1 MENDEA
7 RERLALA
14 VVALQR
20 GDKPEARR
28 LLRVLLSEDPTDV
41 AAWYWACQAGDT
53 AAEQR
58 YCLNRLLE
66 LDPKNEAVRRYLAQL
81 TPESEADRERSG
93 TEEPL
98 EEREASLLTSVSP
111 SEGKALPSFKITDLF
126 LGPVAFLLQLP
137 PLVLASLLLSL
148 VLIGGVIY
156 YRGNTSFF
164 GLTTPDFAN
173 LRISE
178 DCAPADVA
186 EPCWRIDYE
195 SSRET
200 MFVGKVRHVS
210 PIRLGQFPFLT
221 HDILVT
227 SGDFADP
234 EKVDTGV
241 TNHHF
246 FWRSSATAY
255 PVGKINLLHTAPT
268 NAAIYEELLA
278 IRSGDYVTITGQEIL
293 KVDYYDSQGQYRGK
307 WQDAGC
313 NTLRVTA
320 VEILSP

>member
-14 VVALQR
+14 VVALR
-20 GDKPEARR
+20 REDKPEARR
-28 LLRVLLSEDPTDV
+28 LLRALLSEDPTNI

-53 AAEQR
+53 PAEQR

-66 LDPKNEAVRRYLAQL
+66 LDPENEPARRYLAQL
-81 TPESEADRERSG
+81 TPEEHPG
-93 TEEPL
+93 TEETVAGT
-98 EEREASLLTSVSP
+98 EALPPASSADP
-111 SEGKALPSFKITDLF
+111 SEEKAAFSFKVTDL
-126 LGPVAFLLQLP
+126 LWGPVAFLLQLP
-137 PLVLASLLLSL
+137 PLVLASLGLSL
-148 VLIGGVIY
+148 VLILGVIY
-156 YRGNTSFF
+156 YRANTSFF

-178 DCAPADVA
+178 DCKPIGSE

-195 SSRET
+195 SPRET
-200 MFVGKVRHVS
+200 VFVGKVRHVS
-210 PIRLGQFPFLT
+210 PIRLSRFPFLT

-234 EKVDTGV
+234 DKVDAGV

-246 FWRSSATAY
+246 FWRSSDPAY

-268 NAAIYEELLA
+268 NAAIYEQLLD

-293 KVDYYDSQGQYRGK
+293 KVDYYDSQGQYWGK
-307 WQDAGC
+307 WQDSGC

-320 VEILSP
+320 VEIFSP